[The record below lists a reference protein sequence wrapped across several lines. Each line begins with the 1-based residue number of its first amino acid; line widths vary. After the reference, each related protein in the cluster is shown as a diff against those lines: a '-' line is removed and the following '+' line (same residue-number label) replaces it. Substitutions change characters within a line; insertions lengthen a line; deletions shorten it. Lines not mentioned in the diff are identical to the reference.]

1 MIKTV
6 KDLSDHEINDQC
18 IKYSINVDDLRRA
31 DKIRAL
37 NAHGVKSVYIPYG
50 YKPLK
55 PNQVNADAQTV
66 VRQSSQHSA
75 IHNVVFANVGEPEK
89 SVELC
94 KDFEEPR
101 KILTNNVVV
110 TDAVYSHLSV
120 QNDLHINGSI
130 ISRGHVLNPE
140 PVCIKVKSAGTVN
153 IDLKSDFYK
162 LEAED
167 TVSSFNINV
176 SQNDLNACVIGHK
189 GTMVFKGKIGTQV
202 MFNQEDKNFS
212 LHNTQTIPSS
222 GQFSFAFY
230 VNETKVFN
238 NNPSKH
244 ISVLFIEETPEAN
257 NEIFKTYSL
266 SQLKDFSGDDD
277 ANVPPVGNA
286 YLVSHKPDSDT
297 DPIISWQSVE
307 YQEITIINSQLDF
320 EDYPSFANFDISSD
334 MDFALGTFGDDSVGR
349 HGLIKI
355 TASTTAES
363 AITVTSKKDGTNDIW
378 KFTEFVMIFPNTN
391 IVIEYVV
398 VKPDLIVG
406 KVLNQYS
413 NTKIYNVPES
423 YPDEIIVHVTVNSD
437 GVFNLQKLEENGRLT
452 PLTTLDRGA
461 TYLFVYQDHT
471 YNQHPLR
478 ISDTPNGYW

>member
-140 PVCIKVKSAGTVN
+140 PVCIKVKSTGTVN

-162 LEAED
+162 IETED
-167 TVSSFNINV
+167 TVSTFRINV
-176 SQNDLNACVIGHK
+176 SQDDLDACVIGHK
-189 GTMVFKGKIGTQV
+189 GTMVFKGKDGTKV
-202 MFNQEDKNFS
+202 KFNQTDKNFS
-212 LHNTQTIPSS
+212 LHDTQTIPAS

-230 VNETKVFN
+230 VNETTVFSN
-238 NNPSKH
+238 IPSKH
-244 ISVLFIEETPEAN
+244 ISVLFIEETREAN
-257 NEIFKTYSL
+257 NEIFKQYSL
-266 SQLKDFSGDDD
+266 SQLED
-277 ANVPPVGNA
+277 VPNDGPPDGNA
-286 YLVSHKPDSDT
+286 YLVSHKPDSNT
-297 DPIISWQSVE
+297 DHPIISWQSVE
-307 YQEITIINSQLDF
+307 YKTIDITSNTNIQLDDNSLNFEFSTNTSFTLDGFTNMDSAIGKNGFINITVNSTSNQITITPNTQ
-320 EDYPSFANFDISSD
+320 
-334 MDFALGTFGDDSVGR
+334 
-349 HGLIKI
+349 
-355 TASTTAES
+355 
-363 AITVTSKKDGTNDIW
+363 IW
-378 KFTEFVMIFPNTN
+378 KFPEILPQLNAN
-391 IVIEYVV
+391 ESLLIEYVV
-398 VKPDLIVG
+398 VKSDLIVG
-406 KVLNQYS
+406 KIVKQQS
-413 NTKIYNVPES
+413 SKSVYNVPTS
-423 YPDEIIVHVTVNSD
+423 YHDEIIVHVTVSPD
-437 GVFNLQKLEENGRLT
+437 GVFNLQKLEANGRLT
-452 PLTTLDRGA
+452 QLTTLDRGE
-461 TYLFVYQDHT
+461 TYLFVYQDHS

-478 ISDTPNGYW
+478 ISDTPNGYWPTLA